1 MSLFLV
7 FVASSVSLQAGDRE
21 ETIIAKTHQV
31 YGGDYLTL
39 ARSINIFEHKKL
51 LWPGQD
57 ASLERPDFFREKSE
71 LLIDFEKRR
80 KTMLSWRV
88 SRTSVDLERFV
99 FDGEKGRLY
108 DILNQK
114 YSDEDWLTFDSV
126 GASAVRASDTMI
138 ARVLPKILTSAE
150 YLGNGYFRGTLHEM
164 LKVRFLSGFEAI
176 LYIQQD
182 TGFISKMERS
192 HPRAGTL
199 SYVFSNHIHADGI
212 VYAQDMNFF
221 VGDQPR
227 QVSLDR
233 KVILNPP
240 LKGAFNVPAGFTPWG
255 EVLDTSEWTIQA
267 VAKNTYLVGKGR
279 SYTVFVDTGDAYIA
293 SGGQRGFKDTL
304 EKLHEYRG
312 ESKPVRSFV
321 LTHHHSEHLAV
332 LPEVA
337 ELGAT
342 IITATEHLPAVKDR
356 VGTQLKD
363 EQVQE
368 VDTFASLADG
378 QVEIYDISTAHS
390 EHNLVMYIPQAKL
403 LFAEDHYETQL
414 KTALPR
420 VHKDMV
426 NFKKAIN
433 RLNLDVSAYLDG
445 HSSRILTDDE
455 FDHAIKLYG
464 GGVCPEGYSICAG
477 G

>member
-1 MSLFLV
+1 MK
-7 FVASSVSLQAGDRE
+7 Q
-21 ETIIAKTHQV
+21 
-31 YGGDYLTL
+31 
-39 ARSINIFEHKKL
+39 
-51 LWPGQD
+51 
-57 ASLERPDFFREKSE
+57 PDFFREKSE

-108 DILNQK
+108 DILNRK

-126 GASAVRASDTMI
+126 GVSAVRASDTMI
-138 ARVLPKILTSAE
+138 ARVLPKLLTFAE
-150 YLGNGYFRGTLHEM
+150 HVGNGYFRGALHEM

-192 HPRAGTL
+192 HLRAGTL
-199 SYVFSNHIHADGI
+199 SYIFSNHIHADGI

-233 KVILNPP
+233 KVTLNPSTNS
-240 LKGAFNVPAGFTPWG
+240 AFDVPAGFTPWG
-255 EVLDTSEWTIQA
+255 EVLKTSEWKIQE

-279 SYTVFVDTGDAYIA
+279 SYTVFVDTGEAYIA
-293 SGGQRGFKDTL
+293 SGGQRDFRDAL
-304 EKLHEYRG
+304 EKLYEYRD
-312 ESKPVRSFV
+312 ESKPVGSFV
-321 LTHHHSEHLAV
+321 LTHHHSEHLAD
-332 LPEVA
+332 LPDVA

-342 IITATEHLPAVKDR
+342 IFTVTEHLSAVKDR
-356 VGTQLKD
+356 VGKQLKD
-363 EQVQE
+363 KQIQE
-368 VDTFASLADG
+368 VNTFVSLADG

-390 EHNLVMYIPQAKL
+390 EHNLVMYVPQAKL

-414 KTALPR
+414 KNALPR
-420 VHKDMV
+420 VHKDMI
-426 NFKKAIN
+426 NFKKAVR
-433 RLNLDVSAYLDG
+433 RLKLDVDAYLDG
-445 HSSRILTDDE
+445 HSPRILTNEE
-455 FDHAIKLYG
+455 FDQAIKLYG
-464 GGVCPEGYSICAG
+464 GEACPEGYNICVQG
-477 G
+477 